1 MAAVWTVNNISYVLS
16 KDGKTNV
23 IDLVAAH
30 VSDKDAEFTAGEMA
44 SARLQTSDLSSFK
57 AYSDVVEA
65 DCVTWIK
72 EALGPDQ
79 VAVIEKRL
87 QDKLEALKNPT
98 HGNAMPWIPLPE

>member
-1 MAAVWTVNNISYVLS
+1 MAAVWTIRNTNYVLS

-23 IDLVAAH
+23 IERVEAH
-30 VSDKDAEFTAGEMA
+30 VSDQDGEFTAGDIA

-57 AYSDVVEA
+57 AYADVVEA

-72 EALGPDQ
+72 EALGADE

-87 QDKLEALKNPT
+87 TDNIEAQKNPT
-98 HGNAMPWIPLPE
+98 HGNGLPWIS